1 MNRTSVFTTGKAQQT
16 NTVEALARPNR
27 PLQEPD
33 LISFSKTSAIGSAS
47 ITSGFDLTQI
57 PARPALHTSTRIQC
71 CAKDGAPCSCP
82 ECQRAAESNNNEVD
96 EQGGESTPET
106 PVEAGPVEEG
116 FPEQAPIEETPPV
129 TAEGPISEPEPETGS
144 MEQATPGLIVDDSV
158 TELSEGQMKKTE
170 FLQKLRAE
178 ICNTIGPVLAT
189 AGQTT
194 DGCPYLNYW
203 LDLYQEKDA
212 AHIESTARKYAPDIK
227 NAKTAEEYISII
239 AQRALRAAEI
249 WATSGK
255 LSGVPEGVPTTLPT
269 ESPAENK
276 QENPVQAKAK
286 SGGIK
291 QTDDP
296 QSIQKALGN
305 GQPLAFDVRSRME
318 SAFGMNFSHVRT
330 HTDSTASSLSNRVNA
345 RAFTVGNH
353 VAFGNGEYQ
362 PGTLTGDALIAHEL
376 AHTIQQSGSE
386 CSVDKLEVGSTG
398 YERLEQDAD
407 QTATG
412 VLASLWAGAKD
423 GVGLKGIVQ
432 RVMPTLRSGL
442 KIQRCSDDKK
452 STPTSAAP
460 TPAPAATATATVP
473 AKIRAASTPAL
484 MTADRIPPRVDT
496 PVAVKVGGS
505 PPPPGVVFSIT
516 GAGGGNG
523 TATINGAAT
532 VSLTVDGTLNLKG
545 VTQTDPGKAG
555 NLKLA
560 AHQGTTKLAESG
572 GFSVSSVP
580 ENWSTAYVSLP
591 HLPDTLGMLV
601 ENCWKS
607 DSTNVADLDKVKR
620 KEQIEVITATGV
632 FAGGTQGTSGWKDA
646 TLGCIH
652 DQHYASPKSAFR
664 ALGKRVT
671 HQVFVF
677 KCERTGVTDI
687 PATNSG
693 FVLTREI
700 TAGAAA
706 GAFNFDISKVGTATT
721 ANGFSSGAASGSAV
735 APTQAV

>member
-1 MNRTSVFTTGKAQQT
+1 MNRTSAFTNNKGQQS
-16 NTVEALARPNR
+16 NTAEALVRSNKQFR
-27 PLQEPD
+27 EPG
-33 LISFSKTSAIGSAS
+33 LTSFFKASAPDSVS
-47 ITSGFDLTQI
+47 INNGFDLTQI
-57 PARPALHTSTRIQC
+57 PARPGLHTAPRIQC
-71 CAKDGAPCSCP
+71 CAKDGSPCSCV
-82 ECQRAAESNNNEVD
+82 ECQQAADSNNNEVE
-96 EQGGESTPET
+96 EQVGESTPET
-106 PVEAGPVEEG
+106 LIEHGPAEG
-116 FPEQAPIEETPPV
+116 ASPEQGPTEETSPV
-129 TAEGPISEPEPETGS
+129 TAETPLTEPETETGS
-144 MEQATPGLIVDDSV
+144 AEQATAGLIVDDSV

-170 FLQKLRAE
+170 FLQKLRSE

-203 LDLYQEKDA
+203 LDLYREKDA

-255 LSGVPEGVPTTLPT
+255 LSGVPEGVPTTLPN

-276 QENPVQAKAK
+276 QENTVQAKAK
-286 SGGIK
+286 GGGVR
-291 QTDDP
+291 QTEDP
-296 QSIQKALGN
+296 QSIQKELGN

-318 SAFGMNFSHVRT
+318 SAFGVNLSHVRT

-345 RAFTVGNH
+345 RAFTVGTH

-362 PGTLTGDALIAHEL
+362 PGTLAGDALIAHEL

-386 CSVDKLEVGSTG
+386 RSVDKLEVGSTG
-398 YERLEQDAD
+398 YEQLEQDAD
-407 QTATG
+407 QTAAG
-412 VLASLWAGAKD
+412 VLSSLWSGAKD
-423 GVGLKGIVQ
+423 GISLKGIGQ

-442 KIQRCSDDKK
+442 KIQRCSDNKK
-452 STPTSAAP
+452 AAPTPAP

-505 PPPPGVVFSIT
+505 PAPPGVVFSIT
-516 GAGGGNG
+516 GGGSGNG

-532 VSLTVDGTLNLKG
+532 AGLTADGTLNLKG
-545 VTQTDPGKAG
+545 VDQTDPGKAG

-560 AHQGTTKLAESG
+560 AHQGTTKLAESS

-580 ENWSTAYVSLP
+580 QNWSTTFVSLP
-591 HLPDTLGMLV
+591 HVPDTLGMLV

-607 DSTNVADLDKVKR
+607 DSTNIADLDKVKR
-620 KEQIEVITATGV
+620 MEQIEVVTSTGI
-632 FAGGTQGTSGWKDA
+632 FGGATQGTSSWKDA

-652 DQHYASPKSAFR
+652 DQHYASPKSAFSG
-664 ALGKRVT
+664 LGKRVT
-671 HQVFVF
+671 NQVFVF

-693 FVLTREI
+693 FVLTREVS
-700 TAGAAA
+700 AGAAA
-706 GAFNFDISKVGTATT
+706 GSFNFDISKVGTATT
-721 ANGFSSGAASGSAV
+721 ANGFSSGAASGSAI